1 MNKEQLE
8 KSLERRDVLK
18 SGAAAVGALA
28 MGGASSSLFAAVE
41 NEEWIPFEG
50 APRAKPGQLDWEGL
64 DSWITPQEQV
74 FSVAHYG
81 YPKVPAEKDYRLEI
95 SGEVE
100 NAKSFSLDE
109 IKALPKKEHLM
120 TLECSGNGVSE
131 GFMAAI
137 YNAKFTG
144 TSLADFLKAA
154 GIKKNAREVVFYGY
168 DKKVEKMKVG
178 KKEEDIPFH
187 FARSIPIDEAL
198 ASNAILAY
206 EANDKALT
214 AKNGFPL
221 RLIRPGY
228 YGIANVKWL
237 RGIEVWDRPYM
248 GKYMAREYVTLRGER
263 KDDGEI
269 VYKET
274 SIGRMN
280 LKSIIAR
287 ATRKKTADGKESVMI
302 YGAVWGPD
310 AEEIAAVEVRVD
322 EGKWEKAKLDEKPRA
337 KHCWIFFSYEW
348 KGASKGKHQ
357 VVSRGIAKD
366 GHIQP
371 SKTDDEIALKKTGR
385 EAYAQYP
392 RVIVV

>member
-1 MNKEQLE
+1 MKNEQQN
-8 KSLERRDVLK
+8 SLERREVLK
-18 SGAAAVGALA
+18 GGAAVAGALA
-28 MGGASSSLFAAVE
+28 MGTLSSSVFAAAE
-41 NEEWIPFEG
+41 NEEWIPFVG
-50 APRAKPGQLDWEGL
+50 APRAKPGMLDWEGL
-64 DSWITPQEQV
+64 DSWITPQDQV

-95 SGEVE
+95 SGEVQ
-100 NAKSFSLDE
+100 NAKSFSLAE

-120 TLECSGNGVSE
+120 TLECSGNGVSD

-144 TSLADFLKAA
+144 TPLADFLKSA
-154 GIKKNAREVVFYGY
+154 GIKKSAREVVLYGY
-168 DKKVEKMKVG
+168 DKKIETMKVG
-178 KKEEDIPFH
+178 KKEEKIPFH

-214 AKNGFPL
+214 PKNGFPL

-237 RGIEVWDRPYM
+237 RGIEIWDRPYM

-263 KDDGEI
+263 KKDGEI

-274 SIGRMN
+274 SIGHMN

-287 ATRKKTADGKESVMI
+287 ATRKKNADGKVSVMI

-310 AEEIAAVEVRVD
+310 AEDIQSVEVRID
-322 EGKWEKAKLDEKPRA
+322 DGKWLKAKLDEKPRA

-348 KGASKGKHQ
+348 KGATTGKHTM
-357 VVSRGIAKD
+357 VSRGISKG

-371 SKTDDEIALKKTGR
+371 SKDDDEIALKKTGR

-392 RVIVV
+392 RVIEV

>member
-1 MNKEQLE
+1 M
-8 KSLERRDVLK
+8 LK
-18 SGAAAVGALA
+18 GGAAVAGGMM
-28 MGGASSSLFAAVE
+28 MGGLSESVFGAAE
-41 NEEWIPFEG
+41 DEEWIPFVG

-81 YPKVPAEKDYRLEI
+81 YPKMPKEQDYRLNV
-95 SGEVE
+95 SGDV
-100 NAKSFSLDE
+100 KKPGTFSMED
-109 IKALPKKEHLM
+109 IRALPRKEHLM
-120 TLECSGNGVSE
+120 TLECSGNGMSD

-137 YNAKFTG
+137 YNARFAG
-144 TSLADFLKAA
+144 ASLADFLKSA
-154 GIKKNAREVVFYGY
+154 GIKESAREVVIYGH
-168 DKKVEKMKVG
+168 DKKMETMKIG
-178 KKEEDIPFH
+178 KKEEKIPFH

-237 RGIEVWDRPYM
+237 RSIEVWDRPYM

-263 KDDGEI
+263 QKDGEI

-287 ATRKKTADGKESVMI
+287 VTRRKNDDGKDSVMI

-310 AEEIAAVEVRVD
+310 AKEIQSVEIKID
-322 EGKWEKAKLDEKPRA
+322 GGKWQKVKLDENPRA
-337 KHCWIFFSYEW
+337 RHSWIFFSYEW
-348 KGASKGKHQ
+348 KGALSGKHTL
-357 VVSRGIAKD
+357 VSRGISRD

-371 SKTDDEIALKKTGR
+371 SKDDDEIALKKTGR

-392 RVIVV
+392 RVIEV